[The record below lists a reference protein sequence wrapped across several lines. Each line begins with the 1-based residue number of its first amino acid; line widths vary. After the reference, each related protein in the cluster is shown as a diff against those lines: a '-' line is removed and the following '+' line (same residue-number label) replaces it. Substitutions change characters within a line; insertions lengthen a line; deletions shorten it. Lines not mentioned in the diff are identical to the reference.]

1 MEIKQYIKSS
11 ANKFVFVALFSLLF
25 AFCLIGC
32 AQNQIKTSYNDEGQ
46 ITGLKHFDN
55 YQLAQSTIVSR
66 HNLRS
71 ALDEPGAPYIN
82 DTSVEFQK

>member
-1 MEIKQYIKSS
+1 MKVKHYIKSN
-11 ANKFVFVALFSLLF
+11 ANKLVLMALLSILF

-32 AQNQIKTSYNDEGQ
+32 AQNQIKTSYHDEGQ

-55 YQLAQSTIVSR
+55 YQLTQSTIVSR
-66 HNLRS
+66 HDLRS
-71 ALDEPGAPYIN
+71 AIDEPGAPYIN

>member
-1 MEIKQYIKSS
+1 MKVKHYAKRN
-11 ANKFVFVALFSLLF
+11 ANKLVFMMIFSMLF

-32 AQNQIKTSYNDEGQ
+32 AQNQVKTSYNDEAQ

-55 YQLAQSTIVSR
+55 YQLVQSTILSR

-71 ALDEPGAPYIN
+71 ALDEPGAPYIS